1 MPRTSARRIV
11 HRMGLTWPNLDATP
25 VTIPGYYWNEK
36 WKKLARLGVG
46 EKLPRVVDWEFIA
59 HETEASSSEVA
70 RRLFDRYPQMTKNE
84 FTYTTTTPLDR
95 RLPIGEPPRST
106 RAAVGWT
113 VATGAVLIGVGW
125 WVRGR
130 R

>member
-1 MPRTSARRIV
+1 
-11 HRMGLTWPNLDATP
+11 MGLTWPNLDATP
-25 VTIPGYYWNEK
+25 VTVPGYYWNAK

-59 HETEASSSEVA
+59 HEREASSSEVA

-84 FTYTTTTPLDR
+84 FTYTTTTPLER
-95 RLPIGEPPRST
+95 RLPIGLPPPST
-106 RAAVGWT
+106 AATVGW
-113 VATGAVLIGVGW
+113 VLLAASVCVGVGW
-125 WVRGR
+125 WLGSR